1 MLCQQKNFSM
11 LEMDGIDTFKKL
23 FQTYSMGNDLIQVV
37 KSNVGQYVYEVMFAL
52 YDTFAMLQHV
62 SSNT

>member
-37 KSNVGQYVYEVMFAL
+37 KSNVGQHGL
-52 YDTFAMLQHV
+52 
-62 SSNT
+62 